1 VIPKERSCPRVAGK
15 HVPSPRPSKVS
26 LSTTVRH
33 YDTAPIAITAK
44 LTTNVLLL
52 SDVIALVRAG

>member
-1 VIPKERSCPRVAGK
+1 VAGK